1 MSTISDDERHSFRL
15 DPSTMSASL
24 FFIYLFYL
32 LFYLVA
38 HNEIQ
43 GRNSEEWMNKQAN
56 KLQRHGRGRNT
67 IARGRNCDVC
77 KWTTTL
83 YFSLAQLNR
92 LKQHPTTSAS
102 ESFNFTIEIKH
113 FYSRHCRGFRFQATI
128 SPISLIYDVKSPA
141 HLYTAWLPVVLMLM
155 VPSFLQVTAKAPAQR
170 RETTFYLRHLEGGL
184 HIGWKEERFLNLPAN
199 QRSTLD

>member
-1 MSTISDDERHSFRL
+1 MSTLSDDERHSFRL

-56 KLQRHGRGRNT
+56 KLQRHGGGRNT
-67 IARGRNCDVC
+67 IPRGRNCEVC
-77 KWTTTL
+77 KRTTTL
-83 YFSLAQLNR
+83 YFSLVQLNR
-92 LKQHPTTSAS
+92 LKQHPTTSPS
-102 ESFNFTIEIKH
+102 KSFNFTIEIKH
-113 FYSRHCRGFRFQATI
+113 FYSRHCRSFRFQAAI

-141 HLYTAWLPVVLMLM
+141 HLTANCSDADGSL
-155 VPSFLQVTAKAPAQR
+155 LQLTAKAPAQR
-170 RETTFYLRHLEGGL
+170 RETAFYLRLLEGGP
-184 HIGWKEERFLNLPAN
+184 HIGWKEERFINLPAN